1 MNTGHLDVRLA
12 SGHPD
17 AFCTPCERDV
27 KIVGE
32 ESHLSSAKTKKL
44 WGNLSERL
52 SFTAKNCIV
61 QHIPVSGNPNR
72 SSKMPGGF
80 RCYPKLAL
88 SSPITQAHPQK
99 PQRLPQTV
107 GSSGFSV
114 ETVCKTV
121 KCVWCLVSRVSCLVM
136 GVSRRPSYCLS
147 PRFTLKCLRR
157 KRNVPIAS
165 FIPTLNSEEPF
176 IFCQKSYPN
185 THMWFFTIHRIF
197 PPFSVN
203 RGSLLSKKCQGIFIF

>member
-52 SFTAKNCIV
+52 SFTAKSCIV

-121 KCVWCLVSRVSCLVM
+121 KCVWCLVFGDGWWVWVGDPATVSPP
-136 GVSRRPSYCLS
+136 VSRWSASDENEMCL
-147 PRFTLKCLRR
+147 
-157 KRNVPIAS
+157 
-165 FIPTLNSEEPF
+165 
-176 IFCQKSYPN
+176 
-185 THMWFFTIHRIF
+185 
-197 PPFSVN
+197 
-203 RGSLLSKKCQGIFIF
+203 